1 MKKNKELILIIAL
14 IVGIVGIAFTMPKKK
29 KGSIIVEPLDPGE
42 YLQDDYNVPDYQ
54 D

>member
-1 MKKNKELILIIAL
+1 MNKNKNLILIITL
-14 IVGIVGIAFTMPKKK
+14 IVGIVGVAFMPPKKL
-29 KGSIIVEPLDPGE
+29 KGSVKAEPLDLGE

>member
-1 MKKNKELILIIAL
+1 MNKNINLILIIAL
-14 IVGIVGIAFTMPKKK
+14 IVGIVGIAFMPPKKL
-29 KGSIIVEPLDPGE
+29 KGSVKAEPLDPGE

>member
-14 IVGIVGIAFTMPKKK
+14 IVGIVGVAFMPPKKL
-29 KGSIIVEPLDPGE
+29 KGSVKAEPLDLGE

>member
-14 IVGIVGIAFTMPKKK
+14 IVGIVGIAFMPPKKL
-29 KGSIIVEPLDPGE
+29 KGSVKAEPLDSGE